1 MLRDSYYS
9 SGVSTFLSESDDS
22 ILGTLARANHHALE
36 HAQRSAWIEQ
46 IGLLKRELAAGGD
59 GKIFL
64 EFLIPRMGKRADV
77 VLLRGGVVYV
87 VEFKTFAKSFDRYAM
102 DQVFDYALDLKNF
115 HLGSHHLPI
124 VPILCATRS
133 KDPPELIA
141 SWADDD
147 VCSPLKVGGSGLAQA
162 LQITPPKNS
171 PVFVDANGWRTS
183 GYRPT
188 PTIIQAAE
196 ALYRGHSVEQI
207 SRSAAGEKNLRSTQ
221 ERIAQIV
228 DESKEKCLKSI
239 CFLTGV
245 PGAGKT
251 LAGLNIAAKR
261 AQKFEDENAVF
272 LSGNGPLVDV
282 LREALARDQAER
294 LGETKANAMR
304 SVRQFIQNIHH
315 FRDHYL
321 QQIGAPFEKVVVF
334 DEAQRAW
341 TKDQASKFMMSKRGL
356 SDFAMSEPEFLIS
369 VMDRHSDWCTVICL
383 IGGGQEINT
392 GEAGLSEWLEA
403 VSSKFPHW
411 KVHASSLLND
421 PHYTI
426 DTSAR
431 RYLQSSTIQKHSDL
445 HLSVAMRSFRSEK
458 LSDFVSFLLEGQAS
472 LAKSALDSLKGKFPV
487 VVTREVEVA
496 RDWLRHRARGTERY
510 GLVASSGGQRL
521 RPEGVHVKAKI
532 DPRMWFLNDKSDVRS
547 SYYLEEVASQ
557 FDVQGLELDWVGLC
571 WDLDLNRSGAEW
583 GFSAFKGTKW
593 QAVRDIR
600 NQTYVLNAYRVL
612 LTRARQGM
620 VIFVPKGSRDDET
633 RPPQAYDGI
642 YQYLLEC
649 GASELDRA

>member
-9 SGVSTFLSESDDS
+9 SRVPTFLSESEDS
-22 ILGTLARANHHALE
+22 ILGALARAHHHSLE

-46 IGLLKRELAAGGD
+46 IGLLKRELAASGD
-59 GKIFL
+59 GQIFF
-64 EFLIPRMGKRADV
+64 EFLIPRMGKRADA
-77 VLLRGGVVYV
+77 VLLREGVVYV
-87 VEFKTFAKSFDRYAM
+87 VEFKTFATSFDRYAM

-124 VPILCATRS
+124 VPIVCAT
-133 KDPPELIA
+133 KAEDPPDLAA
-141 SWADDD
+141 SWAEDD
-147 VCSPLKVGGSGLAQA
+147 VCSPLKVGVAGLAQA
-162 LQITPPKNS
+162 LQIKPSENS
-171 PVFVDANGWRTS
+171 PVVVDAIGWRKS

-196 ALYRGHSVEQI
+196 ALFRGHSVEEI
-207 SRSAAGEKNLRSTQ
+207 ARSDAGEKNLRSTAD
-221 ERIAQIV
+221 RIAQIV
-228 DESKEKCLKSI
+228 NDSKEKSLKSI

-261 AQKFEDENAVF
+261 AQRFKDENAVF

-282 LREALARDQAER
+282 LREALSRDQAER

-321 QQIGAPFEKVVVF
+321 QEGAPPFEKVVVF

-369 VMDRHSDWCTVICL
+369 VMDRHTDWCTVICL

-411 KVHASSLLND
+411 KVHASSLLDD

-426 DTSAR
+426 DSSAR
-431 RYLQSSTIQKHSDL
+431 RYLQSSTIRKHSDL

-458 LSDFVSFLLEGQAS
+458 LSDFVSLVLDGKSS
-472 LAKSALDSLKGKFPV
+472 LARSALDSLEGRFPV
-487 VVTREVEVA
+487 AVTREVEMA

-521 RPEGVHVKAKI
+521 RSEGVHVKAKI
-532 DPRMWFLNDKSDVRS
+532 DPKMWFLNQKFDVRS
-547 SYYLEEVASQ
+547 SYYLEEVATQ

-571 WDLDLNRSGAEW
+571 WDLDLHRNGARW

-593 QAVRDIR
+593 QMIRDSR
-600 NQTYVLNAYRVL
+600 KQTYVLNAYRVL

-633 RPPQAYDGI
+633 RPPEAYDGV
-642 YQYLLEC
+642 YHYLLEC
-649 GASELDRA
+649 GVSELGRG